1 MTPTQLLLALLL
13 IPFCSGLIAFAM
25 RWLGSG
31 SRQLATLIHLVSI
44 SLVLVF
50 SVLVINRVLADGA
63 LTALGHWFH
72 IDSLGAIFL
81 ALVGGV
87 GFLTGLYSIGYMN
100 HEVRNGE
107 IDVKTLCNYYGFF
120 SLFISTMVL
129 VVIANNVILMWVA
142 VEATTIGSAF
152 LVGLYGQRTSLEASW
167 KYIIICSVGVA
178 FGLYGTVLIF
188 SNASNLPML
197 SDPELAT
204 SWMHL
209 VQHAQ
214 LLDPTLTTIA
224 FVFIMIGFGTK
235 AGLFPMHTW
244 LPDAYAEAPSP
255 VSALLSSA
263 LSNCAFLIIIRY
275 FIIASKTL
283 GPGMP
288 QKMLLAFGIMS
299 IACAALFIIVQRD
312 IKRLLAYS
320 SVENIGIV
328 ALAFGIGGP
337 LGIIAGLLHAL
348 NNSIAKALAFCGSGN
363 ILLKYGTRDMKAVK
377 GVMNVMPA
385 SAVFF
390 GIGVLALGGLPP
402 FNVFVSEFLVVSA
415 GIKAGNVWLTII
427 IMLLLA
433 MVFAGIVRMVTG
445 SLLGDAPENVQ
456 KGELSVINLVPMAI
470 FVVIMLWMGIRMPQ
484 PVVTLLE
491 SATKIV
497 LNKGDAPLDVSVQ
510 TPWQMLNANTSQNV
524 APKLASEVATTTASH

>member
-1 MTPTQLLLALLL
+1 MTSTQLLLALLL
-13 IPFCSGLIAFAM
+13 IPLGASLIAFAM
-25 RWLGSG
+25 RWLGFG
-31 SRQLATLIHLVSI
+31 SRLLVTFTHLVSI
-44 SLVLVF
+44 SLVLMF
-50 SVLVINRVLADGA
+50 SVLVINRVLDDGA

-100 HEVRNGE
+100 HEVRSGE
-107 IDVKTLCNYYGFF
+107 IDTKTLCDYYGFF
-120 SLFISTMVL
+120 SLFLSTMVL
-129 VVIANNVILMWVA
+129 VVIANNVVLMWVA
-142 VEATTIGSAF
+142 VEATTIGSTF
-152 LVGLYGQRTSLEASW
+152 LVGLYGQRTSLEAAW

-188 SNASNLPML
+188 SNASNIIA
-197 SDPELAT
+197 DPEHAT
-204 SWMHL
+204 SWTVL

-214 LLDPTLTTIA
+214 QLDPTLTTIA
-224 FVFIMIGFGTK
+224 FVFVLIGFGTK

-255 VSALLSSA
+255 VSALLSAA

-275 FIIASKTL
+275 YIIVSKTL
-283 GPGMP
+283 GPDLP
-288 QKMLLAFGIMS
+288 QAMLLAFGIMS

-337 LGIIAGLLHAL
+337 LGILAGLLHAL
-348 NNSIAKALAFCGSGN
+348 NNSLAKALAFCASGN
-363 ILLKYGTRDMKAVK
+363 IMLKYGTSDMGAVK

-385 SAVFF
+385 TAVFF
-390 GIGVLALGGLPP
+390 GAGMLALGGLPP
-402 FNVFVSEFLVVSA
+402 FNVFVSEFLVISA
-415 GIKAGNVWLTII
+415 GIKSGNVWLTIV

-433 MVFAGIVRMVTG
+433 TVFAGIVRMVT
-445 SLLGDAPENVQ
+445 STLLGKAPENVQ
-456 KGELSVINLVPMAI
+456 KGELSIIKLVPMAI
-470 FVVIMLWMGIRMPQ
+470 FVVVMLWMGIRPPQ
-484 PVVTLLE
+484 PVIKLLE
-491 SATKIV
+491 NATKVV
-497 LNKGDAPLDVSVQ
+497 LDKGDAPLDIAVQ
-510 TPWQMLNANTSQNV
+510 TPWQMINGSGQTA
-524 APKLASEVATTTASH
+524 APVSTTPAAVPAAGQ

>member
-1 MTPTQLLLALLL
+1 MTSTQLLLALLL
-13 IPFCSGLIAFAM
+13 IPLVAGLIAFAM
-25 RWLGSG
+25 RWFGSV
-31 SRQLATLIHLVSI
+31 SRSLVTLIHLTSI
-44 SLVLVF
+44 TLVLVF

-63 LTALGHWFH
+63 LTALGHWLH

-107 IDVKTLCNYYGFF
+107 IDTKTLCNYYGFF
-120 SLFISTMVL
+120 SLFLSTMIL

-152 LVGLYGQRTSLEASW
+152 LVGLYGQRTSLEAAW
-167 KYIIICSVGVA
+167 KYITICSVGVA

-188 SNASNLPML
+188 SNASNIIA
-197 SDPELAT
+197 DPEHAT
-204 SWMHL
+204 SWTVL

-224 FVFIMIGFGTK
+224 FVFVLIGFGTK

-244 LPDAYAEAPSP
+244 LPDSYAEAPSP
-255 VSALLSSA
+255 VSALLSAA

-275 FIIASKTL
+275 YIIVSKTL
-283 GPGMP
+283 GTELP
-288 QKMLLAFGIMS
+288 QMMLLAFGIMS

-337 LGIIAGLLHAL
+337 LGILAGLLHAL
-348 NNSIAKALAFCGSGN
+348 NNSIAKALAFCGAGN
-363 ILLKYGTRDMKAVK
+363 ILLKYGTRDMGAVK
-377 GVMNVMPA
+377 GVMNIMPA
-385 SAVFF
+385 TGVFF

-415 GIKAGNVWLTII
+415 GIKSGNGWLTIVV
-427 IMLLLA
+427 MLLLA
-433 MVFAGIVRMVTG
+433 VVFAGMVRMVTCT
-445 SLLGDAPENVQ
+445 LFGDAPDNVQ
-456 KGELSVINLVPMAI
+456 KGELSILKLVPMAI
-470 FVVIMLWMGIRMPQ
+470 FVVAMLWMGIRMPQ

-491 SATKIV
+491 NATKIV
-497 LNKGDAPLDVSVQ
+497 MNKGEVPLGVNLQ
-510 TPWQMLNANTSQNV
+510 TPLQMLIPS
-524 APKLASEVATTTASH
+524 TTTPPAAAAPAAGK

>member
-1 MTPTQLLLALLL
+1 MTYTQLLLALLL
-13 IPFCSGLIAFAM
+13 IPLGAGLIAFVL
-25 RWLGSG
+25 RWVGNG
-31 SRQLATLIHLVSI
+31 SRRLVTLVHLASV

-50 SVLVINRVLADGA
+50 TILVINRVLADGA
-63 LTALGHWFH
+63 MTALGHWLH

-87 GFLTGLYSIGYMN
+87 GFLTGVYSIGYMN
-100 HEVRNGE
+100 HEVDNGE
-107 IDVKTLCNYYGFF
+107 IDLKMLCNYYGFF
-120 SLFISTMVL
+120 NLFLSTMVL
-129 VVIANNVILMWVA
+129 VVIANNVVLMWVA
-142 VEATTIGSAF
+142 VEATTIGSTF

-188 SNASNLPML
+188 SNASNLPMMA
-197 SDPELAT
+197 DPEQAT
-204 SWMHL
+204 SWILL

-275 FIIASKTL
+275 YIIASKTL
-283 GPGMP
+283 GPGIP
-288 QKMLLAFGIMS
+288 QNMLLAFGILS
-299 IACAALFIIVQRD
+299 ILVATLFIVVQRD

-377 GVMNVMPA
+377 GMMNVMPA
-385 SAVFF
+385 SAVCF
-390 GIGVLALGGLPP
+390 GVGVLALGGLPP
-402 FNVFVSEFLVVSA
+402 FNVFVSEFLVISA
-415 GIKAGNVWLTII
+415 GIKAGNAWLTIF

-433 MVFAGIVRMVTG
+433 AVFAGIVRMVT
-445 SLLGDAPENVQ
+445 SVLLGDAPENVQ
-456 KGELSVINLVPMAI
+456 KGELSFIKLVPMVI

-484 PVVTLLE
+484 PIVTLLE
-491 SATKIV
+491 NATKIV
-497 LNKGDAPLDVSVQ
+497 LNQGEIPLGVNVQ
-510 TPWQMLNANTSQNV
+510 TPWQMLKGNAGQAAPVKSVDSAGTTS
-524 APKLASEVATTTASH
+524 ASH